1 MPFNHRRRSALIA
14 TLALAAAM
22 PLAVRA
28 ALPIVELMLGDQVT
42 VTCPTSLTSV
52 AQGDQM
58 VLTCL
63 AGVPAGSPGIYRVA
77 VPIVGRF

>member
-1 MPFNHRRRSALIA
+1 MPRNHRRRSALIA
-14 TLALAAAM
+14 TLAIAAAM

-28 ALPIVELMLGDQVT
+28 ALPVVELLLGDQVT

-52 AQGDQM
+52 VQGDQM
-58 VLTCL
+58 ILTCL
-63 AGVPAGSPGIYRVA
+63 AGVPAGPPGTYRLS